1 MFDQI
6 RAVDEEVLSCIEAEV
21 ARQQDDLELIA
32 SENYCSMAVMEAMG
46 SPLTNKY
53 AEGLPRRRYYGGCE
67 HVDVAENLARK
78 RARQLF
84 MVEGC
89 DIGVNVQP
97 HAGAQANSAAFLTL
111 LNGGD
116 TFMGLALSHGGHLTH
131 GSPVNS
137 SGKLYHGVHY
147 YLDDNGLIDMNR
159 VAEAARVP
167 AQVDCVRGQ
176 RVPPNHRFCGIS
188 RGG

>member
-1 MFDQI
+1 MYDHL
-6 RAVDEEVLSCIEAEV
+6 RTTDEDVLRCIGSEI

-32 SENYCSMAVMEAMG
+32 SENYCSPAVMEAMG

-67 HVDVAENLARK
+67 HVDEVENLARK

-97 HAGAQANSAAFLTL
+97 HAGAQANSAAFLSML
-111 LNGGD
+111 DGGD
-116 TFMGLALSHGGHLTH
+116 TLS
-131 GSPVNS
+131 
-137 SGKLYHGVHY
+137 
-147 YLDDNGLIDMNR
+147 LI
-159 VAEAARVP
+159 
-167 AQVDCVRGQ
+167 
-176 RVPPNHRFCGIS
+176 HI
-188 RGG
+188 